1 MSTFSWRTQPLS
13 AAVTGRR
20 LPRDPRRRT
29 VRTRVVVIVAVL
41 AVVAALLYFLL
52 REAPPEPPIP
62 GEPTPVE
69 PTVEAEP
76 AVLWAAGDIARC
88 DRDGE
93 PEEGAVLTAELIEQD
108 DGIVAALGDLAYPD
122 GTEEDFEECYDQT
135 WGAFRDRTRPALSN
149 HDDNTDEGDPY
160 FEYFES
166 LDMPEPEGWYSYE
179 LGEWHVIV
187 LNSNCGNVGG
197 CDEGDPQGEWLR
209 EELDQVDTDNILA
222 YWHNPLF
229 SAGLVEHLIE
239 VFDAVEVPVL
249 AGGEQRVVP
258 VGEDVVGIDL
268 VELLAPPLPLGVAL
282 VAAADVAA
290 VGVQHDD
297 VPLAQLVGVPA
308 LRLRHVE
315 RLEVLEIGIA
325 LIGVVVVVAQRR
337 TGAVAKRP
345 PGLV

>member
-135 WGAFRDRTRPALSN
+135 WGAFRDRTRPALGN

-229 SAGLVEHLIE
+229 SAGEHGNFDRVEDLYEMLDEAGADVILTAHDHDYQRWAPQRADGTLDPEAPRQFVIGTGGAE
-239 VFDAVEVPVL
+239 LRAFNEGEEPEALEYYQGEEHVVL
-249 AGGEQRVVP
+249 RLELGSCGYSWEYLNVDGDVLDEGT
-258 VGEDVVGIDL
+258 GED
-268 VELLAPPLPLGVAL
+268 
-282 VAAADVAA
+282 
-290 VGVQHDD
+290 
-297 VPLAQLVGVPA
+297 
-308 LRLRHVE
+308 
-315 RLEVLEIGIA
+315 
-325 LIGVVVVVAQRR
+325 
-337 TGAVAKRP
+337 TC
-345 PGLV
+345 